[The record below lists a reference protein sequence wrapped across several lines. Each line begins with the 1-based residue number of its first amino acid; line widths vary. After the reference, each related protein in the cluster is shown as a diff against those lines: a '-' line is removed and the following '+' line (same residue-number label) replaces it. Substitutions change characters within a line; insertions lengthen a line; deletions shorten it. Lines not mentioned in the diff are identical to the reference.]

1 MLSRIAWETRPLRH
15 RPAERGFKLSLP
27 MSVEGPDP
35 EGTFFRED
43 TMLAF
48 MSHQGAVFPL
58 WSPVALG
65 SRLKLSIALP
75 PKLGEG
81 RSLTLVVKGTIVDVD
96 AGRRGRGG
104 PSGRHPTR
112 VPLCHPGRRRLNGR
126 GGVPAMIRTPSLWR

>member
-96 AGRRGRGG
+96 AGEGDGAA
-104 PSGRHPTR
+104 PQ
-112 VPLCHPGRRRLNGR
+112 VAIRLESRYIIQGD
-126 GGVPAMIRTPSLWR
+126 AA